1 MLSVLPDE
9 YGKIKLFLLTS
20 IVSLF
25 RWDKRILKMVQSDNR
40 LFLEYYRLL
49 FGEKNYPILE
59 KLPANL
65 KKVYEDVKERLK
77 VRSKVSLII
86 PIYNG
91 EKYIDRCLRSLLS

>member
-9 YGKIKLFLLTS
+9 YEKIKLFLLTS

-25 RWDKRILKMVQSDNR
+25 RWDKRILKMVQSDNK

-65 KKVYEDVKERLK
+65 KKVCEDVKERLK
-77 VRSKVSLII
+77 ARSKVSLII

-91 EKYIDRCLRSLLS
+91 EKYIDRCLKSLLS